1 MAVPIELARAKA
13 AVLYQPPSD
22 IGLLLEPGPLV
33 TPTSSLIS
41 SDHFLDQLSV
51 VEEIL
56 CAQDKLNQLKIRSE
70 RRKLQSEWSNPLG
83 QDLVRSL
90 TNLVNTKHVLFL

>member
-1 MAVPIELARAKA
+1 MALPIELARAKA

-22 IGLLLEPGPLV
+22 VGLMLEPVPLV
-33 TPTSSLIS
+33 TPTSSLAS
-41 SDHFLDQLSV
+41 SDHFLDQLAV

-90 TNLVNTKHVLFL
+90 TNLVNTKHVLTL